1 MEKPMTNSR
10 RQIVLK
16 RATWILIGF
25 IGLAA
30 SPIAMTRTDDDPI
43 GTLLAEWPTV
53 AAAGGLYLIGMSIYS
68 ISWSQLFDSTD
79 NRLLISLGFLISQPV
94 KYLPGGIAQPIGQ
107 VTLTAQALGS
117 TRRSLVAFPAH
128 VLINIVAAVTL
139 SAPLLF
145 VAEVA
150 PLWRWLLVLVPM
162 VWAALNRRWMA
173 GLLSLLARVH
183 RMFQVSS
190 DLPTQ
195 SHINAAFGW
204 ALLAHAAMFASFGV
218 LTAGSVPG
226 WSVVPLSLAYAIAWL
241 VGYVALPAPAGLGAR
256 EAALVLFL
264 GGAITAVDAVR
275 ISAVHRIA
283 TLVVELGLLVV
294 ATVMARGVL
303 TGIRGDPRRGGVLLD
318 EAASALKRDEDT
330 T

>member
-1 MEKPMTNSR
+1 MTNSR
-10 RQIVLK
+10 RQVVL
-16 RATWILIGF
+16 RRVTWILIAF

-30 SPIAMTRTDDDPI
+30 SLIAITRTDDDPL
-43 GTLLAEWPTV
+43 GTLLAEWPMV
-53 AAAGGLYLIGMSIYS
+53 AAAGGLYLVGMSIYS
-68 ISWSQLFDSTD
+68 VSWSQLFDRSD
-79 NRLLISLGFLISQPV
+79 NRRLISLGFLISQPV

-107 VTLTAQALGS
+107 ITLTAQALGS
-117 TRRSLVAFPAH
+117 TRRALVAFPAH

-139 SAPLLF
+139 GAPLLF
-145 VAEVA
+145 FSEVA
-150 PLWRWLLVLVPM
+150 PLWRWLIVLVPM

-173 GLLSLLARVH
+173 GLLSLLARLH

-190 DLPTQ
+190 DLPAQ

-226 WSVVPLSLAYAIAWL
+226 WSVVSLSLAYAIAWL

-283 TLVVELGLLVV
+283 TLVVELTLLVV
-294 ATVMARGVL
+294 AAVMTRGVF
-303 TGIRGDPRRGGVLLD
+303 TSTRETPRRIRTPHD
-318 EAASALKRDEDT
+318 EISPVRKRDEDT
-330 T
+330 I